1 MYYTVQGNTAIIY
14 NNFKWN
20 IGNSLV
26 DQWLGLGALTSGPQV
41 QTLVSELRF
50 CKLRGTAKKKKIKN

>member
-26 DQWLGLGALTSGPQV
+26 DQWLLGLCA
-41 QTLVSELRF
+41 F
-50 CKLRGTAKKKKIKN
+50 TAKGMGSIPGQGTKILQAM